1 MQIHLVDGT
10 YELFRQ
16 FFARPS
22 HRTAAGVEVAAT
34 RAAVSGLLRLVADGA
49 THVGV
54 ATDHVIPSF
63 RNEMYPGYKSGDGV
77 DVELLGQFPL
87 LEEVAAAAGFT
98 VWHMVDYEADDALAT
113 AAARAATDPAV
124 ERILI
129 CTPDKDL
136 AQCVS
141 DDGRVVQF
149 DVRHGRLFDRA
160 GVVGRFGVPPSSI
173 PDYLALVGD
182 SADGF
187 SGLPGWGPKS
197 AAALLG
203 RYGHIEDIPDASG
216 QWDVAVRGAVKLAA
230 TLAAGRQEADLYRR
244 LATLVTDVP
253 GVLDSAE
260 PGAGA
265 VDALAWVGP
274 QPGFAELCERID
286 AARLAEVAA
295 SLAPPSVSSSA
306 PSVCSPSPP
315 SGPSSAS
322 RAGTGPREGSSHGMS
337 KRPGS

>member
-22 HRTAAGVEVAAT
+22 HRTAAGREVAAT
-34 RAAVSGLLRLVADGA
+34 RAAVGGLLRLVADGA

-63 RNEMYPGYKSGDGV
+63 RNEMYPGYKSGEGV
-77 DVELLGQFPL
+77 DADLLAQFPL
-87 LEEVAAAAGFT
+87 LEEVADAAGFT
-98 VWHMVDYEADDALAT
+98 VWPMTDYEADDALAT

-149 DVRHGRLFDRA
+149 DRRKGRISDRA
-160 GVVGRFGVPPSSI
+160 GVVERFGVPPESI

-187 SGLPGWGPKS
+187 PGLAGWGAKS
-197 AAALLG
+197 AAALLA

-216 QWDVAVRGAVKLAA
+216 QWDVAVRGAVRLAA
-230 TLAAGRQEADLYRR
+230 RLAEGRQEAYLYRQ
-244 LATLVTDVP
+244 LATLATDVP
-253 GVLDSAE
+253 GVLDSTPSGA
-260 PGAGA
+260 AGA
-265 VDALAWVGP
+265 VDSLAWVGP
-274 QPGFAELCERID
+274 RPGFAELCRRID
-286 AARLAEVAA
+286 AGRLAEQAA
-295 SLAPPSVSSSA
+295 ALAA
-306 PSVCSPSPP
+306 GRR
-315 SGPSSAS
+315 SGD
-322 RAGTGPREGSSHGMS
+322 
-337 KRPGS
+337 

>member
-1 MQIHLVDGT
+1 MKVHLIDGT

-22 HRTAAGVEVAAT
+22 HRTAAGREVAAT
-34 RAAVSGLLRLVADGA
+34 RAVVSGLLRLVAEGA

-63 RNEMYPGYKSGDGV
+63 RNDMYPGYKSGEGV
-77 DVELLGQFPL
+77 DPNLLAQFPL
-87 LEEVAAAAGFT
+87 MEEVAAAAGFT
-98 VWHMVDYEADDALAT
+98 VWAMTTYEADDAMAT

-124 ERILI
+124 DRIMI

-149 DVRHGRLFDRA
+149 DRRHGRITDRA
-160 GVVGRFGVPPSSI
+160 GVVERFGVPPESI

-187 SGLPGWGPKS
+187 PGLAGWGAKS
-197 AAALLG
+197 AAAVLA
-203 RYGHIEDIPDASG
+203 RYGRIERIPDASG
-216 QWDVAVRGAVKLAA
+216 QWDVAVRGAVSLAA
-230 TLAAGRQEADLYRR
+230 RLAAGRDDAYLYRR

-253 GVLDSAE
+253 GVLDSRA
-260 PGAGA
+260 PGAPSA
-265 VDALAWVGP
+265 VDSLAWLGP
-274 QPGFAELCERID
+274 RPGFTELCARID
-286 AARLAEVAA
+286 AERMAARAAELA
-295 SLAPPSVSSSA
+295 
-306 PSVCSPSPP
+306 
-315 SGPSSAS
+315 
-322 RAGTGPREGSSHGMS
+322 AG
-337 KRPGS
+337 RPGGR

>member
-1 MQIHLVDGT
+1 MSAVQVHLIDGT

-22 HRTAAGVEVAAT
+22 HRTGEGREVAAT
-34 RAAVSGLLRLVADGA
+34 RAVVGGLLRLVADGA

-63 RNEMYPGYKSGDGV
+63 RNELYVGYKTGEGV
-77 DVELLGQFPL
+77 DEDLLAQFPL
-87 LEEVAAAAGFT
+87 LEEVTDAAGFC
-98 VWHMVDYEADDALAT
+98 VWAMTDYEADDALAT
-113 AAARAATDPAV
+113 AAARAATDPEV

-149 DVRHGRLFDRA
+149 DRRHGRITDRQ
-160 GVVGRFGVPPSSI
+160 GVIERFGVAPESI

-187 SGLPGWGPKS
+187 PGLPGWGAKS
-197 AAALLG
+197 AAAVLA
-203 RYGHIEDIPDASG
+203 RYGRIEHIPDAPG

-230 TLAAGRQEADLYRR
+230 RLEAGRSEAYLFRR
-244 LATLVTDVP
+244 LATLVSDVP
-253 GVLDSAE
+253 GVLDSRR
-260 PGAGA
+260 PGAAGA
-265 VDALAWVGP
+265 VDSLAWEGP
-274 QPGFAELCERID
+274 RTGFAELCARID
-286 AARLAEVAA
+286 AERLAAQAA
-295 SLAPPSVSSSA
+295 GLAA
-306 PSVCSPSPP
+306 
-315 SGPSSAS
+315 AR
-322 RAGTGPREGSSHGMS
+322 RAGD
-337 KRPGS
+337 

>member
-22 HRTAAGVEVAAT
+22 HRTAAGREVAAT
-34 RAAVSGLLRLVADGA
+34 RAAVGGLLRLVADGA

-63 RNEMYPGYKSGDGV
+63 RNEMYPGYKSGEGV
-77 DVELLGQFPL
+77 DADLLAQFPL
-87 LEEVAAAAGFT
+87 FEEVAAAAGFT
-98 VWHMVDYEADDALAT
+98 VWPMTEYEADDALAT

-149 DVRHGRLFDRA
+149 DRRQGRISDRA
-160 GVVGRFGVPPSSI
+160 GVVERFGVPPASI

-187 SGLPGWGPKS
+187 GGLAGWGAKS

-203 RYGHIEDIPDASG
+203 RYGHIEDIPDAPG
-216 QWDVAVRGAVKLAA
+216 QWDVAVRGAVNLAA
-230 TLAAGRQEADLYRR
+230 RLAEGRQEAYLYRR

-253 GVLDSAE
+253 GVLDSTP
-260 PGAGA
+260 PGAAGA
-265 VDALAWVGP
+265 VASLAWAGP
-274 QPGFAELCERID
+274 RPGFAELCGRID
-286 AARLAEVAA
+286 AGRLAEQAA
-295 SLAPPSVSSSA
+295 ALAA
-306 PSVCSPSPP
+306 GRRA
-315 SGPSSAS
+315 SG
-322 RAGTGPREGSSHGMS
+322 
-337 KRPGS
+337 

>member
-1 MQIHLVDGT
+1 MQVHLVDGT

-22 HRTAAGVEVAAT
+22 HRTAAGQEVAAT
-34 RAAVSGLLRLVADGA
+34 RAAVGGLLRLVADGA

-63 RNEMYPGYKSGDGV
+63 RNEMYPGYKSGEGV
-77 DVELLGQFPL
+77 DADLLAQFPL
-87 LEEVAAAAGFT
+87 LEEVADAAGFT
-98 VWHMVDYEADDALAT
+98 VWPMTDYEADDALAT

-124 ERILI
+124 QRILI

-149 DVRHGRLFDRA
+149 DRRQGRISDRA
-160 GVVGRFGVPPSSI
+160 GVVERFGVPPASI

-187 SGLPGWGPKS
+187 PGLAGWGAKS
-197 AAALLG
+197 AATLLA

-216 QWDVAVRGAVKLAA
+216 QWDVAVRGAVNLAA
-230 TLAAGRQEADLYRR
+230 RLAEGRQEAYLYRR
-244 LATLVTDVP
+244 LATLVSDVP
-253 GVLDSAE
+253 GVLDSTP
-260 PGAGA
+260 PGAAGA
-265 VDALAWVGP
+265 VDSLAWVGP
-274 QPGFAELCERID
+274 RPGFAEVCRRID
-286 AARLAEVAA
+286 AGQLAEQAA
-295 SLAPPSVSSSA
+295 ALAA
-306 PSVCSPSPP
+306 GRR
-315 SGPSSAS
+315 SG
-322 RAGTGPREGSSHGMS
+322 G
-337 KRPGS
+337 

>member
-1 MQIHLVDGT
+1 MQVHLIDGT

-22 HRTAAGVEVAAT
+22 HRTASGREVAAA
-34 RAAVSGLLRLVADGA
+34 RAVVAGLLRLLADGA

-63 RNEMYPGYKSGDGV
+63 RNEMYPGYKSGEGV
-77 DVELLGQFPL
+77 DPDLLAQFPL

-98 VWHMVDYEADDALAT
+98 VWAMVEYEADDALAT
-113 AAARAATDPAV
+113 AAARASTDPAV
-124 ERILI
+124 ERIMI

-149 DVRHGRLFDRA
+149 DRRHGRITDRA
-160 GVVGRFGVPPSSI
+160 GVVERFGVAPESI

-187 SGLPGWGPKS
+187 PGLPGWGAKS
-197 AAALLG
+197 AAAVLA
-203 RYGHIEDIPDASG
+203 RYRCIEAVPDASG
-216 QWDVAVRGAVKLAA
+216 QWDVAVRGAVSLASR
-230 TLAAGRQEADLYRR
+230 LAAGREEAYLYRR

-253 GVLDSAE
+253 GVLDGPA
-260 PGAGA
+260 PGAAA
-265 VDALAWVGP
+265 VESLAWRGP
-274 QPGFAELCERID
+274 RPGFAELCGRID
-286 AARLAEVAA
+286 AGRLAEQAA
-295 SLAPPSVSSSA
+295 ALA
-306 PSVCSPSPP
+306 
-315 SGPSSAS
+315 GRR
-322 RAGTGPREGSSHGMS
+322 RAGG
-337 KRPGS
+337 

>member
-1 MQIHLVDGT
+1 MQVHLVDGT

-22 HRTAAGVEVAAT
+22 HRTAAGQEVAAT
-34 RAAVSGLLRLVADGA
+34 RAAVGGLLRLVADGA

-63 RNEMYPGYKSGDGV
+63 RNEMYPGYKSGEGV
-77 DVELLGQFPL
+77 DADLLAQFPL
-87 LEEVAAAAGFT
+87 LEEVADAAGFT
-98 VWHMVDYEADDALAT
+98 VWPMTDYEADDALAT

-124 ERILI
+124 QRILI

-149 DVRHGRLFDRA
+149 DRRQGRISDRA
-160 GVVGRFGVPPSSI
+160 GVVERFGVPPTSI

-187 SGLPGWGPKS
+187 PGLAGWGAKS
-197 AAALLG
+197 AATLLA

-216 QWDVAVRGAVKLAA
+216 QWDVAVRGAVNLAA
-230 TLAAGRQEADLYRR
+230 RLAEGRQEAYLYRR
-244 LATLVTDVP
+244 LATLVSDVP
-253 GVLDSAE
+253 GVLDSTPPDA
-260 PGAGA
+260 AGA
-265 VDALAWVGP
+265 VDSLAWVGP
-274 QPGFAELCERID
+274 RPGFAEVCRRID
-286 AARLAEVAA
+286 AGRLAEQAA
-295 SLAPPSVSSSA
+295 ALAA
-306 PSVCSPSPP
+306 GRR
-315 SGPSSAS
+315 SG
-322 RAGTGPREGSSHGMS
+322 G
-337 KRPGS
+337 

>member
-22 HRTAAGVEVAAT
+22 HRTASGQEVAAT
-34 RAAVSGLLRLVADGA
+34 RAAVGGLLRLVADGA

-63 RNEMYPGYKSGDGV
+63 RNEVYPGYKSGEGV
-77 DVELLGQFPL
+77 DADLLQQFPL

-98 VWHMVDYEADDALAT
+98 VWPMTDYEADDALAT

-129 CTPDKDL
+129 CTSDKDL

-149 DVRHGRLFDRA
+149 DRRKGRISDRA
-160 GVVGRFGVPPSSI
+160 GVVERFGVPPASI

-187 SGLPGWGPKS
+187 PGLAGWGAKS

-203 RYGHIEDIPDASG
+203 RYGHIEDIPDAPG
-216 QWDVAVRGAVKLAA
+216 QWDVAVRGAV
-230 TLAAGRQEADLYRR
+230 TLAARLSEGRQEAYLYRR

-253 GVLDSAE
+253 GVLDSAP

-265 VDALAWVGP
+265 VDSLAWVGSR
-274 QPGFAELCERID
+274 PGFAELCRRID
-286 AARLAEVAA
+286 AGRLAEQAA
-295 SLAPPSVSSSA
+295 ALAA
-306 PSVCSPSPP
+306 GRR
-315 SGPSSAS
+315 SG
-322 RAGTGPREGSSHGMS
+322 G
-337 KRPGS
+337 

>member
-22 HRTAAGVEVAAT
+22 HRTAAGQEVAAA
-34 RAAVSGLLRLVADGA
+34 RAVVSGLLRLVADGA

-63 RNEMYPGYKSGDGV
+63 RNEMYPGYKSGEGV
-77 DVELLGQFPL
+77 DADLLAQFPL

-98 VWHMVDYEADDALAT
+98 VWPMTDYEADDALAT

-149 DVRHGRLFDRA
+149 DRRHGRISDRA
-160 GVVGRFGVPPSSI
+160 GVVERFGVPPASI

-187 SGLPGWGPKS
+187 PGLPGWGAKS
-197 AAALLG
+197 AAALLA
-203 RYGHIEDIPDASG
+203 RYGHIENIPDASG
-216 QWDVAVRGAVKLAA
+216 QWDVAVRGAV
-230 TLAAGRQEADLYRR
+230 TLATRLSEGRQEAYLYRR
-244 LATLVTDVP
+244 LATLVTDVA
-253 GVLDSAE
+253 GILDSAP
-260 PGAGA
+260 PGDGA
-265 VDALAWVGP
+265 VDSLAWVGP
-274 QPGFAELCERID
+274 RPGFAELCGRID
-286 AARLAEVAA
+286 AGRLADQAA
-295 SLAPPSVSSSA
+295 ALAA
-306 PSVCSPSPP
+306 GRR
-315 SGPSSAS
+315 SGD
-322 RAGTGPREGSSHGMS
+322 
-337 KRPGS
+337 

>member
-1 MQIHLVDGT
+1 MQVHLIDGT

-22 HRTAAGVEVAAT
+22 HRTAAGQEVAAT
-34 RAAVSGLLRLVADGA
+34 RAAVSGLLRLVAEGA

-63 RNEMYPGYKSGDGV
+63 RNEMYPGYKSGEGV
-77 DVELLGQFPL
+77 DPNLLAQFPL

-98 VWHMVDYEADDALAT
+98 VWAMTDYEADDAMAT

-124 ERILI
+124 DRIMI

-149 DVRHGRLFDRA
+149 DRRHGRITDRG
-160 GVVGRFGVPPSSI
+160 GVVERFGVAPASI

-187 SGLPGWGPKS
+187 PGLAGWGAKS
-197 AAALLG
+197 AAAVLA
-203 RYGHIEDIPDASG
+203 RYGHIEHIPDASG
-216 QWDVAVRGAVKLAA
+216 QWDVAVRGAVALAA
-230 TLAAGRQEADLYRR
+230 RLAAGRDEAYLYRR

-253 GVLDSAE
+253 GVLDSRV
-260 PGAGA
+260 PGAAGA
-265 VDALAWVGP
+265 VDSLAWNGP
-274 QPGFAELCERID
+274 RPGFAELCAGID
-286 AARLAEVAA
+286 AEPMAARAAALAA
-295 SLAPPSVSSSA
+295 
-306 PSVCSPSPP
+306 
-315 SGPSSAS
+315 GR
-322 RAGTGPREGSSHGMS
+322 RAGR
-337 KRPGS
+337 

>member
-1 MQIHLVDGT
+1 MQVHLIDGT

-22 HRTAAGVEVAAT
+22 HRTGEGREVAAT
-34 RAAVSGLLRLVADGA
+34 RAVVGGLLRLVADGA

-63 RNEMYPGYKSGDGV
+63 RNEMYAGYKTGEGV
-77 DVELLGQFPL
+77 DEDLSAQFPL
-87 LEEVAAAAGFT
+87 LEELTDAAGFC
-98 VWHMVDYEADDALAT
+98 VWAMTDYEADDALAT

-149 DVRHGRLFDRA
+149 DRRHGRITDRD
-160 GVVGRFGVPPSSI
+160 GVIERFGVAPESI

-187 SGLPGWGPKS
+187 PGLPGWGAKS
-197 AAALLG
+197 AAAVLA
-203 RYGHIEDIPDASG
+203 RYGHIEHIPAAPG
-216 QWDVAVRGAVKLAA
+216 QWDVAVRGAVGLAA
-230 TLAAGRQEADLYRR
+230 RLEAGRSEAYLFRR
-244 LATLVTDVP
+244 LATLVSDVP
-253 GVLDSAE
+253 GVLDSRRA
-260 PGAGA
+260 GTGGA
-265 VDALAWVGP
+265 VDSLAWEGP
-274 QPGFAELCERID
+274 RTGFAELCARID
-286 AARLAEVAA
+286 AERLAARAA
-295 SLAPPSVSSSA
+295 GLAA
-306 PSVCSPSPP
+306 
-315 SGPSSAS
+315 AR
-322 RAGTGPREGSSHGMS
+322 RAGG
-337 KRPGS
+337 

>member
-1 MQIHLVDGT
+1 MQVHLVDGT

-22 HRTAAGVEVAAT
+22 HRTAAGQEVAAT
-34 RAAVSGLLRLVADGA
+34 RAAVGGLLRLVADGA

-63 RNEMYPGYKSGDGV
+63 RNEMYPGYKSGEGV
-77 DVELLGQFPL
+77 DADLLAQFPL
-87 LEEVAAAAGFT
+87 LEEVADAAGFT
-98 VWHMVDYEADDALAT
+98 VWPMTDYEADDALAT

-124 ERILI
+124 VRVLI

-149 DVRHGRLFDRA
+149 DRRQGRISDRA
-160 GVVGRFGVPPSSI
+160 GVVERFGVPPASI

-187 SGLPGWGPKS
+187 PGLAGWGAKS
-197 AAALLG
+197 AAALLA

-216 QWDVAVRGAVKLAA
+216 QWDVAVRGAVNLAA
-230 TLAAGRQEADLYRR
+230 RLAEGRQEAYLYRR
-244 LATLVTDVP
+244 LATLVSDVP
-253 GVLDSAE
+253 GVLDNTP
-260 PGAGA
+260 PGAAGA
-265 VDALAWVGP
+265 VDSLAWAGP
-274 QPGFAELCERID
+274 RPGFAKVCRRID
-286 AARLAEVAA
+286 AGRLAEQAA
-295 SLAPPSVSSSA
+295 ALAA
-306 PSVCSPSPP
+306 RRR
-315 SGPSSAS
+315 SG
-322 RAGTGPREGSSHGMS
+322 G
-337 KRPGS
+337 

>member
-1 MQIHLVDGT
+1 MQVHLIDGT

-22 HRTAAGVEVAAT
+22 HRTAAGREVAAT
-34 RAAVSGLLRLVADGA
+34 RAVVSGLLRMVSDGA
-49 THVGV
+49 THIGV

-63 RNEMYPGYKSGDGV
+63 RNEMYPGYKSGEGV
-77 DVELLGQFPL
+77 DPNLLAQFPL

-98 VWHMVDYEADDALAT
+98 VWAMTDYEADDAMAT

-124 ERILI
+124 DRIMI

-149 DVRHGRLFDRA
+149 DRRHGRITDRA
-160 GVVGRFGVPPSSI
+160 GVVERFGVAPESI

-187 SGLPGWGPKS
+187 PGLAGWGAKS
-197 AAALLG
+197 AAAALA
-203 RYGHIEDIPDASG
+203 RYGHIEHIPDASG
-216 QWDVAVRGAVKLAA
+216 QWDLAVRGAVALAA
-230 TLAAGRQEADLYRR
+230 RLAADRAEAYLYRR

-253 GVLDSAE
+253 GILDRRV
-260 PGAGA
+260 PGAAGA
-265 VDALAWVGP
+265 VDALAWEGP
-274 QPGFAELCERID
+274 RTGFAELCARID
-286 AARLAEVAA
+286 AEPLAARAAALAVRR
-295 SLAPPSVSSSA
+295 
-306 PSVCSPSPP
+306 
-315 SGPSSAS
+315 
-322 RAGTGPREGSSHGMS
+322 RAGG
-337 KRPGS
+337 